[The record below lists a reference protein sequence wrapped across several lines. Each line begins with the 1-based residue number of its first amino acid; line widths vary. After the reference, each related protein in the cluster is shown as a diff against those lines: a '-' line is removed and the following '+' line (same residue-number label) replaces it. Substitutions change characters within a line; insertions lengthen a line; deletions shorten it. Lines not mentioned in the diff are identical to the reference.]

1 MLIPFVITAISTT
14 YPDMAENK
22 NRISFLSLHLNIG
35 AGRIGISVFYPPGE
49 PISLQQLRC
58 RPFAVVYYSFMG
70 HFLAV
75 AAILARE

>member
-1 MLIPFVITAISTT
+1 MPIIFSIKAISGI
-14 YPDMAENK
+14 YPDIALNYYEK
-22 NRISFLSLHLNIG
+22 SFIHLF
-35 AGRIGISVFYPPGE
+35 GIFYPPGE

-58 RPFAVVYYSFMG
+58 RPFAVVDYSFIG